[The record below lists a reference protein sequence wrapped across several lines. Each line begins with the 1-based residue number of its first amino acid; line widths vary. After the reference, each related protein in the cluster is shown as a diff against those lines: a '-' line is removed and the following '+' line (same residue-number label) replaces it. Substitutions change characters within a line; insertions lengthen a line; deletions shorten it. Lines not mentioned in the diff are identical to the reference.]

1 MRAQG
6 TQPDPADIPGYMTS
20 LSNWGRW
27 GDDDELGTLN
37 LITPGRIA
45 AAAGLVSAGRT
56 VSCAWPVD
64 PDVPDVYGPPRR
76 MFLMGGA
83 GPPPEPLAPS
93 AVPRP
98 HRSVVEYVGLAFHGL
113 TVTHLDAPSHVSWDG
128 KIYNGRSA
136 ETVRHDLGAC
146 ASAVTAAWQ
155 GITTRGVLLDVPAA
169 HGTGRLEPGYA
180 VQPGDIAACERRQ
193 NVTVRPGDAVLLYTG
208 ASLQAHQVGHP
219 AGVPPEKMA
228 GWGFSCLPWLRE
240 RDAAVAGC
248 DGVNDVVPSG
258 GGGFGFDLPLHLVGL
273 VAMGLWLLDNC
284 DLAGL
289 AAACAS
295 LGRWE
300 FMFSV
305 LPLRLAGAT
314 GSPVNPV
321 AVL

>member
-45 AAAGLVSAGRT
+45 VAAGLVVGWPDGVMWVAGR
-56 VSCAWPVD
+56 SGRAGRIRPAAA
-64 PDVPDVYGPPRR
+64 DVPDGRR
-76 MFLMGGA
+76 GTAAGA
-83 GPPPEPLAPS
+83 AG

-98 HRSVVEYVGLAFHGL
+98 RRSVVEYVGLAFHGL

-146 ASAVTAAWQ
+146 ACAVTAAWQ

-180 VQPGDIAACERRQ
+180 VQPADIAACERRQ

-208 ASLQAHQVGHP
+208 ASLQAHQAGHP
-219 AGVPPEKMA
+219 AGLPPERMA

-240 RDAAVAGC
+240 RDVAVAGC